1 MTESKL
7 IWPVLSQIEVCI
19 ECGLLS
25 FSLRIALQSSNSDSL
40 YPYSN
45 ELELS
50 DYLVISALWYILYFV
65 GLLGIFRSSSVLRSL
80 SRLPAR
86 VSLVRWWVV
95 MYIRREFS
103 LSFIIV
109 VFCCIAYPHFLHKK
123 PRAARIWCLQ
133 KCFIDQRKED
143 WRKVYVCNVLISSVR
158 KQRL

>member
-50 DYLVISALWYILYFV
+50 DYLVISALCCISVYCYFV
-65 GLLGIFRSSSVLRSL
+65 GYFPFFFSASFSL

-86 VSLVRWWVV
+86 VSLVRCELLC
-95 MYIRREFS
+95 IFIGSSRS
-103 LSFIIV
+103 LIIV
-109 VFCCIAYPHFLHKK
+109 VFALY
-123 PRAARIWCLQ
+123 CLSPLFTQ
-133 KCFIDQRKED
+133 KATCSGAI
-143 WRKVYVCNVLISSVR
+143 
-158 KQRL
+158 